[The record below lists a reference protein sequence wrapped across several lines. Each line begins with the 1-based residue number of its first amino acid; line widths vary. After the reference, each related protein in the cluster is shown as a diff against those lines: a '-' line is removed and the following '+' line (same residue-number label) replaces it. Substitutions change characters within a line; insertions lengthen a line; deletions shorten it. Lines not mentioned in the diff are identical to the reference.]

1 MALLR
6 KVLLVDD
13 HELVRVGVKATYG
26 ELLGIGIEWVEA
38 STLADAVELY
48 RLHAD
53 IDAVMLDLNLADCK
67 GLQGLRLFLQAH
79 PQARV
84 AVFSGTQD
92 EFVIRQ
98 ARALGA
104 TAYVGKGA
112 MTSETR
118 ETLLALLNVG
128 VGGARPAPSA
138 AGALFPRL
146 PRTTMYDRVSVL
158 GPRHLEI
165 LELVLSG
172 CTNQEI
178 SHSTTLS
185 LGTVKNYVSSL
196 LLALDVR
203 SRSHLIS
210 FADGLGRIGALDLEL
225 IGQRRRRRRCLG
237 LERGVGAGEQHLQL
251 LQPSDQAIDRRL
263 AAFGRG
269 DHRAQLAELVV
280 DDAFDALARR
290 TGGRRRGTQ
299 RITDHLLPAAQ
310 GLVDLAT
317 GTGHARLHRE
327 QGGVFGERS
336 EHRRQR

>member
-1 MALLR
+1 MTMSR

-26 ELLGIGIEWVEA
+26 ELLGVAIDWLEA
-38 STLADAVELY
+38 TTLADALQLY
-48 RLHAD
+48 REHAD
-53 IDAVMLDLNLADCK
+53 IDAVLLDLNLADCK

-104 TAYVGKGA
+104 TAYVGKGT
-112 MTSETR
+112 MTGETR
-118 ETLLALLNVG
+118 ETLLALLQVG
-128 VGGARPAPSA
+128 PAGRLPPPGAA
-138 AGALFPRL
+138 ALFPRL
-146 PRTTMYDRVSVL
+146 PRTAMYDRVAEL

-178 SHSTTLS
+178 SASTQLS

-210 FADGLGRIGALDLEL
+210 LFR
-225 IGQRRRRRRCLG
+225 
-237 LERGVGAGEQHLQL
+237 
-251 LQPSDQAIDRRL
+251 
-263 AAFGRG
+263 
-269 DHRAQLAELVV
+269 
-280 DDAFDALARR
+280 
-290 TGGRRRGTQ
+290 
-299 RITDHLLPAAQ
+299 
-310 GLVDLAT
+310 
-317 GTGHARLHRE
+317 
-327 QGGVFGERS
+327 
-336 EHRRQR
+336 